1 MSSRFDEHERAAF
14 IQFVWGRSRLPLVAS
29 EFERKFK
36 IQRLHP
42 RPGALAD
49 EYLPVAHTCFFS
61 LEIPAYSSLEVLH
74 RKLLYA
80 INNCV
85 AIDSD
90 STEQAQQAG
99 RMTGAIE
106 SEDDEE

>member
-1 MSSRFDEHERAAF
+1 MHHN
-14 IQFVWGRSRLPLVAS
+14 RS
-29 EFERKFK
+29 
-36 IQRLHP
+36 
-42 RPGALAD
+42 GAHAD
-49 EYLPVAHTCFFS
+49 EYLPVAHTCFFA
-61 LEIPAYSSLEVLH
+61 LELPRSDTQRHSKRDGKRAANTVGSDSQPVLCWCVSYSSVDVLH

-99 RMTGAIE
+99 RNTGDMD
-106 SEDDEE
+106 SDEEEAT